1 MKSLRAFAAAAAVH
15 GSAGSDRRSWYRPS
29 LRYSDANVAS
39 GSIGSEGRLD
49 PVRVIGPARLTHRH
63 IRDHPDHQPVRVGS
77 GRTPYTL
84 PWRISPV
91 DAEQSCRWRAV
102 SLERHRPCGSGLE
115 AAVSSTPQGRWTTW
129 LVDPIDS
136 CNKVVRW
143 HQGREKRRCAR
154 CKGAGLTNALALTRL
169 TILTGWWSVFTQMGF
184 CGWRWVGYPARHG

>member
-1 MKSLRAFAAAAAVH
+1 M
-15 GSAGSDRRSWYRPS
+15 
-29 LRYSDANVAS
+29 
-39 GSIGSEGRLD
+39 
-49 PVRVIGPARLTHRH
+49 
-63 IRDHPDHQPVRVGS
+63 
-77 GRTPYTL
+77 
-84 PWRISPV
+84 

-169 TILTGWWSVFTQMGF
+169 TILTG
-184 CGWRWVGYPARHG
+184 